1 MNDRSR
7 SSSGRH
13 QPAPPTTY
21 EPDWVA
27 TLRELQ
33 AMAQTGLTYSQD
45 PYDIARYE
53 RLREIAAG
61 MIAQGFALDPALTL
75 KSMESYLGYATPQVD
90 VRGAVFCDDR
100 VLLVRER
107 ADGLWALP
115 GGWADVN
122 ISAADNVAKEIEEE
136 THVMVKVIKLSGV
149 YDRRL
154 HPYDPPEPRHCYKF
168 YFVCEHVAGE
178 PAAGDDTT
186 AAGFFPLDKLPDLS
200 LGRVIEPH
208 IRRAYDHFLDPGL
221 PTDFD

>member
-1 MNDRSR
+1 MSE
-7 SSSGRH
+7 
-13 QPAPPTTY
+13 TY

-27 TLRELQ
+27 TVRELQ

-61 MIAQGFALDPALTL
+61 MIARGFALDPGLTL
-75 KSMESYLGYATPQVD
+75 EAVKPYLGYATPQID
-90 VRGAVFCDDR
+90 VRGAVFQEDR

-122 ISAADNVAKEIEEE
+122 VSAAENVAKEIEEE
-136 THVMVKVIKLSGV
+136 ARVTVRVQKLAGI
-149 YDRRL
+149 YDRRR
-154 HPYDPPEPRHCYKF
+154 HPYSPPEPRHCYKF
-168 YFVCEHVAGE
+168 YFVCDLVSGE

-186 AAGFFPLDKLPDLS
+186 DAAFFALDNLPELS

-208 IRRAYDHFLDPGL
+208 IRRAHAHHLKPGL
-221 PTDFD
+221 PTEFD